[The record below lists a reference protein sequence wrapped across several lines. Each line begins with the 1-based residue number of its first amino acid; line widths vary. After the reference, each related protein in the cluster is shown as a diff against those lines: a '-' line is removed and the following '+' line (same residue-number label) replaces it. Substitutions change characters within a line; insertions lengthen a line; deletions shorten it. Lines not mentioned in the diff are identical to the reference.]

1 MSKPSTSSPS
11 AAKRKRDE
19 REITRL
25 QRELRQE
32 RRRVAALERE
42 VADLRRELSE
52 PGRGNPEQPLRRL
65 TQRVKGTHRE
75 ERLLEAANRRA
86 HHYRKGSF
94 LRYLWETV
102 MESAPVQVLAKLIRY
117 LRRIRAVQLILTVLL
132 ALGAVVT
139 VAVVSAAFLPFLLA
153 GTALL
158 AMLALMRSRRMNRIL
173 KKELSGK
180 RVRVLVPPRGQSPD
194 GSSFFARNARAMAAD
209 GVAVVVV
216 SPYLL
221 SRRGLGGKG
230 GFFTA
235 RCEAPG
241 LYLVRRHYFFILRR
255 RVLDAM
261 EQDLTMIY

>member
-1 MSKPSTSSPS
+1 MSQHTHKKSRRTR
-11 AAKRKRDE
+11 ATE
-19 REITRL
+19 RELSRL
-25 QRELRQE
+25 QSELRAE
-32 RRRVAALERE
+32 RRRTAALERE
-42 VADLRRELSE
+42 VAELRRQLQATSAELTD
-52 PGRGNPEQPLRRL
+52 RPLRRL
-65 TQRVKGTHRE
+65 RHRVKGTDRE
-75 ERLLEAANRRA
+75 ALLMEAAGRRA